1 MRQYVLSLT
10 CSEDDVYRW
19 STQASM
25 RYKHQRPHLAVMHV
39 GHLRQKAARLLNKSG
54 GERNAK
60 TIKEAMEILGTAQK
74 FERLV
79 TQRFE
84 AEANELLGE
93 RVGPSSSSLSSGAGD
108 DDDENDDGDNNYNNN
123 MRERSTLVYSDW
135 WTASRSLNKY
145 AFRLLICRIIADIS
159 EWLGDGPDAQFQGS
173 GAKAAAIAKRDI
185 ESIIASIPYLCAWRE
200 GKSRGAS
207 SPCGRDD
214 VTSIQGIT
222 SMMVIWPLYLAG
234 DSRFATV
241 EQKEYIRHKLAWM
254 ADNRGVRHALGV
266 SKVCIRPL
274 PTFLPPLPFPNVC
287 V

>member
-1 MRQYVLSLT
+1 
-10 CSEDDVYRW
+10 
-19 STQASM
+19 M

-39 GHLRQKAARLLNKSG
+39 GHLRQKAARLLNKTG
-54 GERNAK
+54 KERNAK

-74 FERLV
+74 FEKLV

-93 RVGPSSSSLSSGAGD
+93 RVGPSPSSSSSSSSPSSGA
-108 DDDENDDGDNNYNNN
+108 DDGDMNNNN
-123 MRERSTLVYSDW
+123 MHESSTLVYSDW

-173 GAKAAAIAKRDI
+173 GTKAAAIAKRDI
-185 ESIIASIPYLCAWRE
+185 ESIIASLPYLCAWRE

-222 SMMVIWPLYLAG
+222 SMMVIWPLYLAA

-241 EQKEYIRHKLAWM
+241 EQKAYIRHKLAWM

-266 SKVCIRPL
+266 SKVCICLPL
-274 PTFLPPLPFPNVC
+274 PPSRPSSSPNVFVC
-287 V
+287 VREREELSGIR

>member
-1 MRQYVLSLT
+1 MRQYVLSLH

-19 STQASM
+19 STQAGM
-25 RYKHQRPHLAVMHV
+25 RHKHQRPHLAAMYV
-39 GHLRQKAARLLNKSG
+39 GHLRQKAARLLKSG

-74 FERLV
+74 FEKLV

-93 RVGPSSSSLSSGAGD
+93 RVGPPSSSSPPPTGAD
-108 DDDENDDGDNNYNNN
+108 DNDDSS
-123 MRERSTLVYSDW
+123 RESSTLVYSDW

-145 AFRLLICRIIADIS
+145 AFRLLICHIIADIS
-159 EWLGDGPDAQFQGS
+159 EWLGDGRDAQQFQGS
-173 GAKAAAIAKRDI
+173 GMKAAAIAKRDI
-185 ESIIASIPYLCAWRE
+185 DSIIASIPYLCAWRE

-234 DSRFATV
+234 NSRFATV

-266 SKVCIRPL
+266 SKVCIW
-274 PTFLPPLPFPNVC
+274 PPYVC